1 MKGYLLAASMA
12 LTLLAGPAMAADCPA
27 LLQHELPKLRS
38 KETIDLC
45 EEFNG
50 KTLVVVNTASFC
62 GFAPQFKG
70 LEALYQRYKDE
81 GLARISHSPAHWAVL
96 TDAGRRRWRR
106 LPTALISGKRLRA
119 RLNKA
124 LAAGWTGCD
133 VEGDGGC
140 AAVSAPRRSRH
151 RRRDRTPPAA
161 GRPNSWPL

>member
-1 MKGYLLAASMA
+1 MFRIHQMNTYNFDLNLLRV
-12 LTLLAGPAMAADCPA
+12 LDA
-27 LLQHELPKLRS
+27 LLRERNVSRAAERLSLSQPAVSNALARLREL
-38 KETIDLC
+38 
-45 EEFNG
+45 
-50 KTLVVVNTASFC
+50 
-62 GFAPQFKG
+62 
-70 LEALYQRYKDE
+70 
-81 GLARISHSPAHWAVL
+81 LARISHSPAHWAVL